1 MLSCVGQ
8 LCFSV
13 NKIRHE
19 MYLQFLIYPIAL
31 DMKIIKMNWS
41 KELWFA
47 LLFIS
52 VGFTVWP
59 LMVYYLG
66 LALGISFFESTTLRV
81 WAEQIV
87 YGPLGQF
94 SLLFLRSLT
103 FLFTPYLFFN
113 FLRLILCKA
122 GQEV

>member
-1 MLSCVGQ
+1 MNGI
-8 LCFSV
+8 
-13 NKIRHE
+13 KHR
-19 MYLQFLIYPIAL
+19 MYLQFLNYPI
-31 DMKIIKMNWS
+31 DEVVIIIKMNWS
-41 KELWFA
+41 KELWFS

-87 YGPLGQF
+87 YGPLGEF
-94 SLLFLRSLT
+94 SLLFLRSLA
-103 FLFTPYLFFN
+103 FLFTPYLFFS
-113 FLRLILCKA
+113 FLRIMLRRA
-122 GQEV
+122 GQQS

>member
-1 MLSCVGQ
+1 
-8 LCFSV
+8 
-13 NKIRHE
+13 
-19 MYLQFLIYPIAL
+19 
-31 DMKIIKMNWS
+31 MKIIKMNWS

-81 WAEQIV
+81 WAEQMV
-87 YGPLGQF
+87 YGPLGAVQF
-94 SLLFLRSLT
+94 ALPAK
-103 FLFTPYLFFN
+103 PYLSFHSIFV
-113 FLRLILCKA
+113 F
-122 GQEV
+122 

>member
-1 MLSCVGQ
+1 MLSPVGQ

-13 NKIRHE
+13 NKIKHE
-19 MYLQFLIYPIAL
+19 MYLQFLIYPIEYN
-31 DMKIIKMNWS
+31 DIITMNWS

-66 LALGISFFESTTLRV
+66 LALGIGFFESTTLRV
-81 WAEQIV
+81 WAEQMV

-122 GQEV
+122 GREV

>member
-1 MLSCVGQ
+1 MLSPVGQ

-13 NKIRHE
+13 NKIKHE
-19 MYLQFLIYPIAL
+19 MYLQFLIYPIEYS
-31 DMKIIKMNWS
+31 KIITMNWS

-66 LALGISFFESTTLRV
+66 LALGIGFFESTTLRV
-81 WAEQIV
+81 WAEQMV

-113 FLRLILCKA
+113 FLRLILRKA
-122 GQEV
+122 GREV

>member
-1 MLSCVGQ
+1 MLSPVGQ

-13 NKIRHE
+13 NKIKHE
-19 MYLQFLIYPIAL
+19 MYLQFLIYPIEYN
-31 DMKIIKMNWS
+31 DIITMNWS

-47 LLFIS
+47 LLFVS

-66 LALGISFFESTTLRV
+66 LALGIGFFESTTLRV
-81 WAEQIV
+81 WAEQMV

-113 FLRLILCKA
+113 FLRLILCRA
-122 GQEV
+122 GQKV

>member
-1 MLSCVGQ
+1 MLSPVGQ

-13 NKIRHE
+13 NKIKHE
-19 MYLQFLIYPIAL
+19 MYLQFLIYPIEYS
-31 DMKIIKMNWS
+31 KIITMNWS

-47 LLFIS
+47 LLFVS

-66 LALGISFFESTTLRV
+66 LALGIGFFESTTLRV
-81 WAEQIV
+81 WAEQMV

-94 SLLFLRSLT
+94 SLVFLRSLT

-113 FLRLILCKA
+113 FLRLILRKA
-122 GQEV
+122 GREV

>member
-1 MLSCVGQ
+1 
-8 LCFSV
+8 V
-13 NKIRHE
+13 NEIKHE

-31 DMKIIKMNWS
+31 NMKIIKMNWS

-66 LALGISFFESTTLRV
+66 LALGIGFFESTTLRV
-81 WAEQIV
+81 WAEQMV

-113 FLRLILCKA
+113 FLRLILCKP

>member
-1 MLSCVGQ
+1 
-8 LCFSV
+8 V
-13 NKIRHE
+13 NEIKHE

-81 WAEQIV
+81 WAEQMV

-113 FLRLILCKA
+113 FLRLILSKA

>member
-1 MLSCVGQ
+1 M
-8 LCFSV
+8 
-13 NKIRHE
+13 
-19 MYLQFLIYPIAL
+19 
-31 DMKIIKMNWS
+31 KMNWS

-66 LALGISFFESTTLRV
+66 LAFGISFFESTTLRV

-87 YGPLGQF
+87 YGPLGEF
-94 SLLFLRSLT
+94 SLLFLRSLV
-103 FLFTPYLFFN
+103 FLFIPYLFFN
-113 FLRLILCKA
+113 FLRIILCKA
-122 GQEV
+122 GQKT

>member
-1 MLSCVGQ
+1 
-8 LCFSV
+8 V
-13 NKIRHE
+13 NEIKHE
-19 MYLQFLIYPIAL
+19 MYLQCLIYPIAL

-81 WAEQIV
+81 WAEQMV

-94 SLLFLRSLT
+94 SLLCLRSLT

>member
-1 MLSCVGQ
+1 MLSPVGQ

-13 NKIRHE
+13 NKIKHE
-19 MYLQFLIYPIAL
+19 MYLQFLIYPIEYS
-31 DMKIIKMNWS
+31 KIITMNWS

-66 LALGISFFESTTLRV
+66 LALGIGFFESTTLRV
-81 WAEQIV
+81 WAEQMV

-94 SLLFLRSLT
+94 SLVFLRSLT

-113 FLRLILCKA
+113 FLRLILRKA
-122 GQEV
+122 GREV